1 MDNTYVTLIMG
12 LLIFLASLISV
23 EAAIS
28 VSIIEI
34 AMGVIGGNFLGLHS
48 TPWID
53 FLAGFGGILLTF
65 LAGAETDP
73 ELMKEKFKES
83 LLIGG
88 ISFLAPFL
96 LTFAYCYGIAG
107 WGFKASQ
114 IAGTAL
120 STTSLAVVYAVL
132 VETGLTET
140 KIGKTIMASCFITD
154 FGTALALSL
163 LFAEGSWF
171 TLVFVFGSAVI
182 IFLSTKVM
190 SPILKRYGNRVIEP
204 EIKFLFFLLFLFMY
218 LAKLGASHAVLPVFI
233 LGLVLSN
240 TLRSNRELQR
250 KLRIIAFAMITPFFF
265 IKGGMNVSLKE
276 IYANFGLLLMLFG
289 VKIGAKVIGVYPLAK
304 KYIPKNATYT
314 TLLMSTGLTF
324 GTISSMYGLSAGF
337 INIGQF
343 SVLVTVVILTA
354 IVPTLIA
361 QRWFQPNLS
370 EEVEVSGKAVKE
382 IPVLGVIDQGEG
394 ENV

>member
-1 MDNTYVTLIMG
+1 MDNVYVALIMG
-12 LLIFLASLISV
+12 LLILVASFISV

-34 AMGVIGGNFLGLHS
+34 AMGVIGGNFLGLES

-53 FLAGFGGILLTF
+53 FLAVFGGILLTF

-73 ELMKEKFKES
+73 QLMREKLKES

-96 LTFAYCYGIAG
+96 LAFAYCHWVAG
-107 WGFKASQ
+107 WSLKASR

-140 KIGKTIMASCFITD
+140 KIGKIIMASCFVTD

-163 LFAEGSWF
+163 LFAKGNWF
-171 TLVFVFGSAVI
+171 TLVFVIGSVVI
-182 IFLSTKVM
+182 IFFSPKIM
-190 SPILKRYGNRVIEP
+190 SPILRRYGNRVIEP

-218 LAKLGASHAVLPVFI
+218 LAKIGASHAVLPVFI

-240 TLRSNRELQR
+240 TLRSNRDLQR
-250 KLRIIAFAMITPFFF
+250 KLRVIAFAMITPFFF
-265 IKGGMNVSLKE
+265 IKGGMNVSLNE
-276 IYANFGLLLMLFG
+276 VYANFGLLLVLFG
-289 VKIGAKVIGVYPLAK
+289 VKMAAKLIGVYPLAK
-304 KYIPKNATYT
+304 RYIPKGAAYT

-337 INIGQF
+337 INVGQF

-361 QRWFQPNLS
+361 QRWFQPSLNEEPEVGGETVEEFSALS
-370 EEVEVSGKAVKE
+370 
-382 IPVLGVIDQGEG
+382 VIEQREG